1 MAFLKEE
8 GISRLDIV
16 SYISHGISKLLP
28 AKTGVPGQGGPSPDE
43 EGEEAP
49 ADPLAQF
56 AVNLN
61 ERARAGDIDPLI
73 GRQSQVERALHVLAR
88 RRKNNPL
95 FVGDAGVGKTA
106 IVEGLAR
113 RIELGE
119 APPALA
125 GATIYALDMGAMVA
139 GTRYRGDFEERF
151 KAVLKALAE
160 KDNAIVFIDE
170 LHTIVG
176 AGAASGG
183 AMDASNLIKPALAN
197 GKLRCIGTTTHKEY
211 RSYIEKD
218 RALARRFQAIEV
230 DEPSIEDTIKVLTG
244 LREQYEEFHGVS
256 YTNKSLRAAAELSA
270 RYLNDRRLPD
280 KAIDLIDEAGA
291 ATKLKKGKIK
301 GTRRRV
307 RSRDIETVL
316 ATMARIPPRRVEAD
330 DRERLA
336 NLDGELKGKIYGQDP
351 AVERV
356 AQAIKMN
363 RAGLGLPNRPIGSF
377 LFAGPTGVGKTEL
390 AKQLAETLGVQ
401 FLRFDMSEYME
412 RHTVSR
418 LIGAPPGYVGFDQ
431 GGLLT
436 DAIHQNPHAV
446 LLLDEIE
453 KAHPDLFNLLLQ
465 VMDHGALTDNNGRKS
480 DFRHVILIMTSNV
493 GARELSRRMP
503 GFGTGGEERFGDTDE
518 AFRRMFSPE
527 FRNRLDAKVDF
538 APLDPAVMS
547 RIVDKFIG
555 RAVGAAGREEGQD
568 RPDRSGPRLSGQEGL
583 RPAQRRAPAG
593 ARHPGR
599 GQAAADRR
607 AAVRQAGRRRHRPD
621 RRRRRQDHVRDR
633 RRLRPVPPRRAR
645 RITAS
650 GSSSPIAA
658 RGTAPAGRRRRTG
671 RPVRLPTAPP
681 RLIAITSSALPG
693 GAQAGGDGGGHQ
705 LDGGAPEHPER
716 HPVEQLQ
723 QDQRRRRA
731 RDRRSQPAHGAG
743 DEGRR
748 QQAVQA
754 EPAVQPVKVQQRQ
767 HLGGDADRVGQP
779 PRQRPQAQVAQ
790 EHAQEHVVGGHARPV
805 QRAGNQQQAQP
816 AVVQQGAHVGHPWS
830 RGALAGAA
838 QLQGC
843 DEGAAQPDPH
853 RHRNQRPDRRTQ
865 PRWISTPT
873 VMHAQTKPTE
883 PHWRSRP

>member
-1 MAFLKEE
+1 MAASIARLIGKLENYLDKEVKPLPEEDRERAQPTLAFARVVQRAVNHVLGAGKSQANGANVLVALFAEPESNAVAFLKEE
-8 GISRLDIV
+8 GISRLDVV

-28 AKTGVPGQGGPSPDE
+28 AKTGVPGDGDDDGDDHAD
-43 EGEEAP
+43 EAP

-61 ERARAGDIDPLI
+61 ERARAGEIDPLI
-73 GRQSQVERALHVLAR
+73 GRQSQIERALHVLAR

-113 RIELGE
+113 KIELGE

-125 GATIYALDMGAMVA
+125 GAVIYALDMGAMVA

-151 KAVLKALAE
+151 KAVIKALGE
-160 KDNAIVFIDE
+160 KENAIVFIDE

-230 DEPSIEDTIKVLTG
+230 EEPSIDETIKVLNG
-244 LREQYEEFHGVS
+244 LRERYEEFHGVS
-256 YTNKSLRAAAELSA
+256 YTDKSLRAAAELSS

-291 ATKLKKGKIK
+291 AAKLKQRKGKVK
-301 GTRRRV
+301 GVKPRV
-307 RSRDIETVL
+307 RSKDIEVVL
-316 ATMARIPPRRVEAD
+316 ATMARIPPRSVEAD
-330 DRERLA
+330 DRQRLA
-336 NLDGELKGKIYGQDP
+336 SLESDLKAKIFGQDS

-363 RAGLGLPNRPIGSF
+363 RAGLGLPQRPIGAF
-377 LFAGPTGVGKTEL
+377 VFAGPTGVGKTEL

-480 DFRHVILIMTSNV
+480 DFRHVVLIMTSNV

-503 GFGTGGEERFGDTDE
+503 GFGAAGDERFGDTDE
-518 AFRRMFSPE
+518 AFKRMFSPE

-538 APLDPAVMS
+538 APLDPAIMG

-555 RAVGAAGREEGQD
+555 ELRAQLGERKVKIELTD
-568 RPDRSGPRLSGQEGL
+568 
-583 RPAQRRAPAG
+583 
-593 ARHPGR
+593 
-599 GQAAADRR
+599 
-607 AAVRQAGRRRHRPD
+607 
-621 RRRRRQDHVRDR
+621 
-633 RRLRPVPPRRAR
+633 
-645 RITAS
+645 
-650 GSSSPIAA
+650 AA
-658 RGTAPAGRRRRTG
+658 RGYLAKKGYDPMNGARPLGRVIQDEIK
-671 RPVRLPTAPP
+671 RPLTDEMLFGKLASGGSVRVDVPN
-681 RLIAITSSALPG
+681 
-693 GAQAGGDGGGHQ
+693 
-705 LDGGAPEHPER
+705 
-716 HPVEQLQ
+716 
-723 QDQRRRRA
+723 
-731 RDRRSQPAHGAG
+731 
-743 DEGRR
+743 
-748 QQAVQA
+748 
-754 EPAVQPVKVQQRQ
+754 K
-767 HLGGDADRVGQP
+767 DADKVTFDFD
-779 PRQRPQAQVAQ
+779 
-790 EHAQEHVVGGHARPV
+790 
-805 QRAGNQQQAQP
+805 
-816 AVVQQGAHVGHPWS
+816 
-830 RGALAGAA
+830 AA
-838 QLQGC
+838 
-843 DEGAAQPDPH
+843 
-853 RHRNQRPDRRTQ
+853 
-865 PRWISTPT
+865 S
-873 VMHAQTKPTE
+873 
-883 PHWRSRP
+883 